1 MCKEYNLR
9 GHFKTSH
16 ANFDPTFPLGSDA
29 RRQFFWGLAAWYEK
43 RRLSLYGAC
52 TEQERATSASLR
64 VTWILGEKKRPF
76 TNAETVKECMLA
88 SIEEVITDE
97 KTRNSLHDSIKKIPL
112 SDTSTMRRVEALAS
126 GVFETLLDTLRRSPA
141 ISLAVDELTDNS
153 DVAQLCLDVRFLT
166 VIAFGRIYL
175 SYFLWRDTRLVR

>member
-1 MCKEYNLR
+1 
-9 GHFKTSH
+9 
-16 ANFDPTFPLGSDA
+16 
-29 RRQFFWGLAAWYEK
+29 
-43 RRLSLYGAC
+43 
-52 TEQERATSASLR
+52 
-64 VTWILGEKKRPF
+64 
-76 TNAETVKECMLA
+76 MLA